1 MMPERAKKEY
11 VPTAIK
17 LRADIAERLDQYK
30 ERTGVNKTFVI
41 EKAVE
46 QYLDRMEQK
55 EGDGNG

>member
-46 QYLDRMEQK
+46 RYLDRMEQK